1 MRSNEDRIAAM
12 HKRAAKYRKYRTI
25 QIMSIGTAFV
35 LAVIASLYI
44 PAIADTGSFVTAYES
59 MTASIFSNGNA
70 LLLFVIAIVAFLL
83 GASVTI
89 FCFYLKRWYERMD

>member
-25 QIMSIGTAFV
+25 QITSIGTAFV